1 MCVYVRVR
9 AFTGIS
15 MNSHSHI
22 AKRDRAKHV
31 NDYILGQKLAE
42 TRSLLIKKTS
52 DCVLGVLFRAVYISR
67 RLRWMPTD
75 LSRCSAGRRLHPHS
89 PPPALRCVRYLSSDV
104 CPLCVGV
111 IRRFTSVIVRPLGF
125 RAIAAFMPRC
135 TDGRGRLCRYR
146 RPHSTVQRTGSSL
159 FQTAT
164 TLVLT
169 CRWFCRHFLWRF
181 RDRTRSRRRPKNLC
195 QSRKILTILPT
206 PQW

>member
-1 MCVYVRVR
+1 
-9 AFTGIS
+9 
-15 MNSHSHI
+15 
-22 AKRDRAKHV
+22 
-31 NDYILGQKLAE
+31 
-42 TRSLLIKKTS
+42 
-52 DCVLGVLFRAVYISR
+52 
-67 RLRWMPTD
+67 MPTD

-104 CPLCVGV
+104 CPLCAGV
-111 IRRFTSVIVRPLGF
+111 IRRIASVIVRPLGF

-146 RPHSTVQRTGSSL
+146 RPPCSTVQRTGSSL

-181 RDRTRSRRRPKNLC
+181 RDRTRRQTETNKPMPITKNSYDTPYAAMIKVPFKIPDPRSGSVPIWNGSLLVRRHKAKKNSPEFLDNSLSYR
-195 QSRKILTILPT
+195 QNS
-206 PQW
+206 